1 LHELLG
7 ESPINSSPTQ
17 LAESPKKKQY
27 HVSSS
32 SPEVP
37 AKTPCRKNPNTECL
51 KIKSAYLKRKEE
63 ERHTRKE
70 RVQKYFSDGLK
81 LKQDR
86 EKLDLEKKIQFKII
100 VNCTSSYFRIYS
112 ICFHLLYRIES
123 EFQSSILFVGYSCIA
138 RRGI

>member
-1 LHELLG
+1 LKFDTG
-7 ESPINSSPTQ
+7 WN
-17 LAESPKKKQY
+17 
-27 HVSSS
+27 
-32 SPEVP
+32 
-37 AKTPCRKNPNTECL
+37 KNPNAECL
-51 KIKSAYLKRKEE
+51 KIKSAYFKRKEE
-63 ERHTRKE
+63 EQHTREE

-86 EKLDLEKKIQFKII
+86 GKLDLEKKFQFKII

-112 ICFHLLYRIES
+112 ICYHWLYRIES